1 MATTTR
7 FSTALP
13 RRPLAGAI
21 PGTSRRWRSVLVGL
35 LLVAT
40 LLLAGAASAVTVP
53 SGFVD
58 SLHVVVP
65 SDVTS
70 MQFAPD
76 GRLFI
81 TQQGGQVRIV
91 RDGTLLATPF
101 ATLPVDANGERGL
114 LGIAFD
120 PAFATNRYVYVHY
133 TARSPTIHNRVS
145 RLTANGDVAVAG
157 SEVVLLELPT
167 LTATNHNGGALHFGN
182 DGRLYVAVGD
192 NAIADNAQSF
202 ANPFGKLLRIDRDGS
217 IPADNPFLDRTAG
230 VNRAIWALGLRNPF
244 TMAFQRSTGRLYVN
258 DVGLTTYEEIN
269 EGASGANYGWPLFEG
284 PSSASGFRTPVY
296 YYGHDATTC
305 AIVGGAFYEGD
316 VLTFPSGHHG
326 KYFFADLCAGWIHR
340 FNPATGAVA
349 GFATGLGR
357 PVDLKV
363 GPDGALYYL
372 SRDPPRVGRISYTG
386 AGQPPVIGLQPADRT
401 VAVGQSAT
409 FQVGAS
415 GSTPLTFQ
423 WRRNGSPIT
432 GATQASYT
440 RTNVQLV
447 DNGALFDVVVANAYG
462 RATSDAAQLTVLQNA
477 VPTARITQPVAG
489 TTYAAGNVISYAGT
503 GNDAED
509 GVLPASAFTWWVTLH
524 HDAHVHPF
532 LPAVTGAKSGSFTI
546 PVTGETSPNVFYR
559 IHLRVRDSAGL
570 TRTVRRDI
578 QPRKSTITLATN
590 PTGLQL
596 KLDGQPVSTPYRFVG
611 VVGMQRKLEAVS
623 PQAADGRTWAFTSWS
638 DGGAR
643 SHTIRTP
650 AADTTYTAR
659 FTAQ

>member
-1 MATTTR
+1 MATATR

-13 RRPLAGAI
+13 RRPRADGAAVM
-21 PGTSRRWRSVLVGL
+21 TRRWRSVVLGL
-35 LLVAT
+35 LLLAT
-40 LLLAGAASAVTVP
+40 LLLVGAASAATVP

-58 SLHVVVP
+58 SVHVVVP

-81 TQQGGQVRIV
+81 TQQGGQVRVV

-101 ATLPVDANGERGL
+101 VTLPVDRLGERGV
-114 LGIAFD
+114 LGITFD
-120 PAFATNRYVYVHY
+120 PAFATNHYVYVHY

-167 LTATNHNGGALHFGN
+167 LTAANHNGGALHVGN
-182 DGRLYVAVGD
+182 DGKLYVAVGD
-192 NAIADNAQSF
+192 NAIGDNAQSLDT
-202 ANPFGKLLRIDRDGS
+202 PFGKVLRINRDGS
-217 IPADNPFLDRTAG
+217 IPADNPFFGRTSG

-244 TMAFQRSTGRLYVN
+244 TTAFQRSTGRLYIN
-258 DVGLTTYEEIN
+258 DVGFDTYEEIN
-269 EGASGANYGWPLFEG
+269 EGVSGANYGWPLIEG
-284 PSSASGFRTPVY
+284 PSSNADFRPPVY
-296 YYGHDATTC
+296 YYGHDGTTC

-316 VLTFPSGHHG
+316 VLAFPSGHHG
-326 KYFFADLCAGWIHR
+326 KYFFADLCAGWIR
-340 FNPATGAVA
+340 RLNPATGAVT
-349 GFATGLGR
+349 GFATGIGR

-372 SRDPPRVGRISYTG
+372 SREPARVGRISYAG
-386 AGQPPVIGLQPADRT
+386 AGQPPVIGLQPVDRT

-409 FQVGAS
+409 FKVGAS

-423 WRRNGSPIT
+423 WRRNGATIA
-432 GATQASYT
+432 GATTASHT
-440 RTNVQLV
+440 RTNVQFA

-462 RATSDAAQLTVLQNA
+462 RVTSDAAQLTVLQNT

-489 TTYAAGNVISYAGT
+489 TTYAAGNVIGYAGT

-570 TRTVRRDI
+570 TRTVQRDI
-578 QPRKSTITLATN
+578 QPRKSTITLASS

-623 PQAADGRTWAFTSWS
+623 PQTAGGRTWAFASWS